1 MRNGDHFSTAQTGD
15 GTSPRS
21 GTPEVDEKD
30 FHEGSNAMTPRSSVF
45 SEEISQTSS
54 ALGRLMDPIQQ
65 INDRKGDLHRVESV
79 FIQKRFMRFS
89 VRSFE
94 LRYQAYLENT
104 LRMKVTAPA
113 VVLVAYSV
121 YSLVASDWFNSA
133 KLIEN
138 WETASNVLYNLTW
151 ISFLLMGLMGIYVG
165 LNKNIFRGHIEIF
178 FQYWAIYVLSV
189 GVLFGNRW
197 RVTHIC
203 NDVYASSFASSTD
216 RFVEMDLV
224 MVLVGIII
232 YLCVYAEMRVRRLI
246 WVVLISYLSYAI
258 TALVFGIPIPKSSGS
273 SGNQI
278 QYSLVADRVQA
289 IFLCVGLLL
298 LFLVS
303 MLGKFTLELLQRKNF
318 LELELAEKR
327 IDVLEKTIN
336 AMDDDNQPHTQL
348 EQTHKRLK
356 DAERIIEKVRL
367 MGLAKTGSSTN
378 VGDPPEGAQLAFAQE
393 LDTALALIRKTERNM
408 TMLDFHK
415 EVLLGPIRTG
425 VEWKQEEVVNWL
437 ETVVNPARPILHRG
451 PTAARTSFSG
461 ATPAAGRRHTG
472 TPSEMSFNTG
482 VGLRYRSPKRSSTAQ
497 TGRGYTDDD
506 LGISA
511 KSLMK
516 QIGSDWTL
524 SLPALVETLHSNQAT
539 DLSALRLV
547 ARATLVPLAKE
558 TLNVSTDV
566 VNSFA
571 KSLDELYLDV
581 PFHNS
586 DHAAQVCH
594 HANTLLDLTGVGRY
608 FSRIDQAALS
618 VAALCHD
625 VSHFGR
631 TNAFLVETN
640 HELAI
645 RYNDSA
651 VLENFHAA
659 MTFQLIKSG
668 ASTDITAGLSRR
680 EERRFRARVI
690 QLILATDSST
700 HFQLVGELRMRLLS
714 KTLFD
719 DPQLED
725 TDRRIV
731 LSSVLRAADLG
742 YHAMPLEEHTV
753 WVERLAEEY
762 AQQGDDERAL
772 GLTISPMCDRK
783 SQNIP
788 SMQIGF
794 MNLVVM
800 PLYDELFNL
809 VKTVNP
815 VGLDSFGN
823 VCGLLVANHTHW
835 NLERNQMIAAQ
846 GGINMEELAEE
857 DERINRTDGG
867 MSDGSELYIPAP
879 TGRNSEGF
887 PRAFSG
893 ASPNSPFPDAMSPH
907 SHNNDLIQH
916 AYTEELLR
924 TRSASASVQGAEV
937 RMVEE
942 TSEGS
947 VVSLTYSQAHGYT
960 NDENDEP

>member
-1 MRNGDHFSTAQTGD
+1 M
-15 GTSPRS
+15 
-21 GTPEVDEKD
+21 
-30 FHEGSNAMTPRSSVF
+30 
-45 SEEISQTSS
+45 
-54 ALGRLMDPIQQ
+54 
-65 INDRKGDLHRVESV
+65 
-79 FIQKRFMRFS
+79 
-89 VRSFE
+89 RSFE
-94 LRYQAYLENT
+94 LRYRAYLENS
-104 LRMKVTAPA
+104 LRMKVIAPA
-113 VVLVAYSV
+113 IALVAYSV
-121 YSLVASDWFNSA
+121 YSLVASDWFNNA
-133 KLIEN
+133 KLIAD

-151 ISFLLMGLMGIYVG
+151 LSFLLMGLIGIYVG
-165 LNKNIFRGHIEIF
+165 VSKRIFRGSVETF

-203 NDVYASSFASSTD
+203 NDPYADTFSSSSD

-224 MVLVGIII
+224 MVLVGIVI
-232 YLCVYAEMRVRRLI
+232 YLSVYAEMRVRRLF
-246 WVVLISYLSYAI
+246 WVVGVSYLTYAV
-258 TALVFGIPIPKSSGS
+258 TALTYGIPIPKSTGTV
-273 SGNQI
+273 GDQI
-278 QYSLVADRVQA
+278 QYAMVADRGQA
-289 IFLCVGLLL
+289 VFLSVGLLL

-303 MLGKFTLELLQRKNF
+303 MLGKFTLELLQRRNF
-318 LELELAEKR
+318 LELELAQKR

-336 AMDDDNQPHTQL
+336 AMDDDTQPHTQL

-367 MGLAKTGSSTN
+367 MGLTKAGSGESAAD
-378 VGDPPEGAQLAFAQE
+378 GSQLAFAQE
-393 LDTALALIRKTERNM
+393 LDAALALIRKTERNM

-437 ETVVNPARPILHRG
+437 ETVVNPARPPLQRG
-451 PTAARTSFSG
+451 ATGTRTSFSG
-461 ATPAAGRRHTG
+461 VTPAAGRRHTG
-472 TPSEMSFNTG
+472 TPSEVS
-482 VGLRYRSPKRSSTAQ
+482 LKYRSPKRSSQ
-497 TGRGYTDDD
+497 PSVGRGITDED

-516 QIGSDWTL
+516 QIGVEWSL
-524 SLPALVETLHSNQAT
+524 SLPELVETLHSNRAT
-539 DLSALRLV
+539 ILSALCLV
-547 ARATLVPLAKE
+547 ARATLAPLARE
-558 TLNVSTDV
+558 VLNVSPDIV
-566 VNSFA
+566 GSFA
-571 KSLDELYLDV
+571 KALDDLYLDV

-594 HANTLLDLTGVGRY
+594 HVNTLSDLTGARRF
-608 FSRIDQAALS
+608 FSRLDQAALS
-618 VAALCHD
+618 VAALSHD

-631 TNAFLVETN
+631 TNAFLVETG
-640 HELAI
+640 HELAV

-651 VLENFHAA
+651 VLESFHAA

-690 QLILATDSST
+690 QLILATDSSS

-714 KTLFD
+714 TSMFED
-719 DPQLED
+719 SQLEEA
-725 TDRRIV
+725 DRRIA
-731 LSSVLRAADLG
+731 LSSLLRAADLG

-772 GLTISPMCDRK
+772 GLAISPMCDRR

-800 PLYDELFNL
+800 PLYDELFNF
-809 VKTVNP
+809 VKSINP
-815 VGLDSFGN
+815 LGLDAFGN

-846 GGINMEELAEE
+846 GGINMTELAEE
-857 DERINRTDGG
+857 DEHMNRTDDR

-879 TGRNSEGF
+879 TGRHSEGF
-887 PRAFSG
+887 NRAFS
-893 ASPNSPFPDAMSPH
+893 AASPH
-907 SHNNDLIQH
+907 SPFGEPLSPSSQHNDLIQH
-916 AYTEELLR
+916 VYTGELLR
-924 TRSASASVQGAEV
+924 TRSASASIAGPQEPRTGNDTDDESA
-937 RMVEE
+937 
-942 TSEGS
+942 
-947 VVSLTYSQAHGYT
+947 VSLTYSEAHG
-960 NDENDEP
+960 NSNEQEEP